1 MRHSLARNAAA
12 FHDAEVAMLFAVF
25 EAWVDR
31 RLDTTA

>member
-25 EAWVDR
+25 EAAMNFQV
-31 RLDTTA
+31 